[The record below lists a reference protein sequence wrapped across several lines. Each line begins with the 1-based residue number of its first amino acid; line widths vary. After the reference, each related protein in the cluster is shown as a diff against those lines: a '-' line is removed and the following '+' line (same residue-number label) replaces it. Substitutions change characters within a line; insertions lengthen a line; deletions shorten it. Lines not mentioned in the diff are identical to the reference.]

1 MIIIIVIIIV
11 MIKIIIMNNNN
22 NNNDNSFIYV
32 LVDLVTISFPGSLF
46 SKTFKQATGTM
57 IPLVY
62 VGSCNSD
69 LIGFTYKMKKIKAEV
84 DTTWKDLF
92 CRCTIFRLAKPAF
105 FRYNDNFTLVR
116 DFYVACCVITGNK

>member
-1 MIIIIVIIIV
+1 MGLKLNGLI
-11 MIKIIIMNNNN
+11 
-22 NNNDNSFIYV
+22 D
-32 LVDLVTISFPGSLF
+32 

-84 DTTWKDLF
+84 DTT
-92 CRCTIFRLAKPAF
+92 
-105 FRYNDNFTLVR
+105 
-116 DFYVACCVITGNK
+116 